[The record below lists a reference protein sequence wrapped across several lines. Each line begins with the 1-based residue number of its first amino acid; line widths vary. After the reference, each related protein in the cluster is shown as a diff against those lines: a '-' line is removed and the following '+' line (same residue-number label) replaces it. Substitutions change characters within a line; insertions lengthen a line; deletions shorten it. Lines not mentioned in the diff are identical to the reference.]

1 MAEKV
6 QNKPV
11 SPPAS
16 VSAAC
21 LAEPRR
27 SPSPDG
33 SRGGKEARNKA
44 LFEAE
49 VEEEIMLAKKIQAI
63 DEKFV
68 EPQISENSLTVL
80 KRRYLKKD
88 TDGKI
93 IETPRDLF
101 MRVAATIASAD
112 KAYNKKAD
120 IESLTRKFY
129 NMMARFEFMPNSP
142 TLMNAGRDLGQL
154 SACFV
159 LPIED
164 DLASI
169 FESIKNTALIH
180 KSGGGTGF
188 SFSRLRPSGDRVK
201 STTGVS
207 SGPISFMRAFDAA
220 TEAVKQGGT
229 RRGANMGILRVD
241 HPDILQFIDAKT
253 REGELANFNTSVAI
267 TDRFIDALER
277 NEDYDLINPRD
288 GTLDKKLSAPEVFDK
303 IVNNAWGNGEPGII
317 FIDRINKFNPTP
329 QIGAIEST
337 NPCGEQPL
345 LPYESCNLGSVNLG
359 KVVKEAGSKKTIDF
373 DRLGILVHDALHF
386 LDNVIDLNNY
396 PLPEIDKMTRANRKI
411 GFGVMGFADM
421 LIKLGI
427 PYNSDKVV
435 TLARK
440 VMKFIDDQ
448 SKEESKILARERG
461 PFPNFEKSIYAK
473 ARKDPLRNATTTTIA
488 PTGTISIIS
497 NASSGIEPL
506 FAVCYERNVMDNDIL
521 VEIHPEFER
530 IAKER
535 GFYSED
541 LMKRIAHAGSL
552 HDFAE
557 IPKDIKEVFTTA
569 HDVTPEQHIAI
580 QAAFQE
586 YTDNAVSKTIN
597 FPNSATRDDVY
608 NAYLL
613 AYKTGC
619 KGVTVYRDGS
629 RNEQVLSTG
638 KTKEGHPSGEESK
651 EKIIYETKI
660 KPRPRPEIVVGTT
673 EKIPTGLGDMYIT
686 INEDSEGMNEV
697 FVRLGKSGGEAAAM
711 TEAIGRLISIA
722 LRSRVEP
729 KIIAKHLKSIRGSS
743 PVWQNGELILS
754 CPDAIGKAIDRYIER
769 AKKLNLDFSDEVET
783 VVEPK
788 KKKISVEQD
797 QLLVQT
803 CPDCGG
809 QIEFESGCYTCH
821 GCGYS
826 KCA

>member
-11 SPPAS
+11 SPSAS

-497 NASSGIEPL
+497 NASSAL
-506 FAVCYERNVMDNDIL
+506 SHFLQFAMNVM
-521 VEIHPEFER
+521 
-530 IAKER
+530 
-535 GFYSED
+535 
-541 LMKRIAHAGSL
+541 
-552 HDFAE
+552 
-557 IPKDIKEVFTTA
+557 
-569 HDVTPEQHIAI
+569 
-580 QAAFQE
+580 
-586 YTDNAVSKTIN
+586 
-597 FPNSATRDDVY
+597 
-608 NAYLL
+608 
-613 AYKTGC
+613 
-619 KGVTVYRDGS
+619 
-629 RNEQVLSTG
+629 
-638 KTKEGHPSGEESK
+638 
-651 EKIIYETKI
+651 
-660 KPRPRPEIVVGTT
+660 
-673 EKIPTGLGDMYIT
+673 
-686 INEDSEGMNEV
+686 
-697 FVRLGKSGGEAAAM
+697 
-711 TEAIGRLISIA
+711 
-722 LRSRVEP
+722 
-729 KIIAKHLKSIRGSS
+729 
-743 PVWQNGELILS
+743 
-754 CPDAIGKAIDRYIER
+754 
-769 AKKLNLDFSDEVET
+769 
-783 VVEPK
+783 
-788 KKKISVEQD
+788 
-797 QLLVQT
+797 
-803 CPDCGG
+803 
-809 QIEFESGCYTCH
+809 
-821 GCGYS
+821 
-826 KCA
+826 

>member
-1 MAEKV
+1 MPER
-6 QNKPV
+6 
-11 SPPAS
+11 
-16 VSAAC
+16 VSAGQ
-21 LAEPRR
+21 ET
-27 SPSPDG
+27 
-33 SRGGKEARNKA
+33 NNA
-44 LFEAE
+44 LFKSEIK
-49 VEEEIMLAKKIQAI
+49 EEITIVKNLESDDRFI
-63 DEKFV
+63 
-68 EPQISENSLTVL
+68 EPTISQNSLTVL
-80 KRRYLKKD
+80 ERRYLKKD
-88 TDGKI
+88 SGGKV
-93 IETPRDLF
+93 IETPRDMFL
-101 MRVAATIASAD
+101 RIAETIARAD
-112 KAYNKKAD
+112 KVYDKNAD
-120 IESLTRKFY
+120 TDSLAKKFY
-129 NMMARFEFMPNSP
+129 NMMANFEFMPNSP
-142 TLMNAGRDLGQL
+142 TLMNAGRELGQL

-159 LPIED
+159 LPVGDSMEE
-164 DLASI
+164 I
-169 FESIKNTALIH
+169 FEAVKQTALIH

-201 STTGVS
+201 STAGIS

-220 TEAVKQGGT
+220 TETVKQGGT

-253 REGELANFNTSVAI
+253 CEGELANFNISVAI
-267 TDRFIDALER
+267 TNKFMDSLEE
-277 NEDYDLINPRD
+277 NKDYDLINPRD
-288 GTLDKKLSAPEVFDK
+288 GKTAGKLSARKVFDK
-303 IVNNAWGNGEPGII
+303 IVNNAWSNGEPGII
-317 FIDRINKFNPTP
+317 FIDRINKHNPTP
-329 QIGAIEST
+329 GVGEIEST

-345 LPYESCNLGSVNLG
+345 LPYESCNLGSLNLG
-359 KVVKEAGSKKTIDF
+359 KVVKSLDGKKSIDF
-373 DRLGILVHDALHF
+373 DHLTVLIHNAVHF
-386 LDNVIDLNNY
+386 LDNVIDQNIY
-396 PLPEIDKMTRANRKI
+396 PLPEIKKMTRANRKI
-411 GFGVMGFADM
+411 GLGVMGFADM

-427 PYNSDKVV
+427 PYNSEKAVA
-435 TLARK
+435 LARK
-440 VMKFIDDQ
+440 VMKFINDQ
-448 SKEESKILARERG
+448 SKEESQILAKTRG
-461 PFPNFEKSIYAK
+461 PFPNFSKSIYDK
-473 ARKDPLRNATTTTIA
+473 TGKDPLRNATTTTIA
-488 PTGTISIIS
+488 PTGTISIIA

-521 VEIHPEFER
+521 VEVHPEFER
-530 IAKER
+530 IAKEQ

-552 HDFAE
+552 HDFDE

-597 FPNSATRDDVY
+597 FPNNATREDISK
-608 NAYLL
+608 AYLL

-638 KTKEGHPSGEESK
+638 KTKEGRQSSGESK

-673 EKIPTGLGDMYIT
+673 EKIPTGLGDMYVT

-711 TEAIGRLISIA
+711 NEALGRLISIA

-729 KIIAKHLKSIRGSS
+729 KIIAKHLKGIRGSS

-769 AKKLNLDFSDEVET
+769 AKKLNLEFEEQTQALAPET
-783 VVEPK
+783 T
-788 KKKISVEQD
+788 KKKISIEQD
-797 QLLVQT
+797 QLLSQT

-809 QIEFESGCYTCH
+809 QLEFESGCYTCH